1 MSGTNQ
7 NNGNPFKFGNQLVSI
22 AKPLRKFKGTALYEI
37 SANRN
42 YAILV
47 ITVVSVDKQAKGRLL
62 ISGSVYSEAVSL
74 VCAVSGNLLIH

>member
-1 MSGTNQ
+1 MSGTSQ
-7 NNGNPFKFGNQLVSI
+7 NNGNPFRFRNQLISN
-22 AKPLRKFKGTALYEI
+22 AKPLRKFKGTALCEI

-62 ISGSVYSEAVSL
+62 ISGSVYSEAVGF
-74 VCAVSGNLLIH
+74 V